1 MKILR
6 AFKFRLKV
14 DEKQQSAF
22 WKQAGACRFVWNLFL
37 KRQQYRLKRG
47 HYVEN
52 YATMCLHLTQVK
64 KHFSFLKEVDST
76 VLQQTLKDLDKAYK
90 DAFDKTQPNKRMPV
104 IKKRSR
110 CNNGFRY
117 TGRFKVEGRRVYLPK
132 LGFFGFFKSRDI
144 IGKIKNTTVT
154 HKAGHWYVSFQ
165 TEYKRAERPHYSKSM
180 VGVDLGVRRLATLS
194 NGFYV
199 DGLSAL
205 KVHSKT
211 LARLQRKL
219 AKKTRFSNNWK
230 KVKQKITRLHRKIS
244 AVRHDFL
251 HKFSSYLSK
260 NHAIIVFE
268 DLKVKNMTQSSKGTL
283 DEPGKKVKQ
292 KSGLNKSILEQGWG
306 MLMDFCKYKQQWK
319 SGMVLKVDP
328 KGTSQTC
335 SCCGHKSKT
344 NRLSQS
350 EFVCEKC
357 GLTINADDNASLNIL
372 ASGHGVLACG
382 NPNSLEFCK
391 QESTGFVRSQP
402 LLIK

>member
-1 MKILR
+1 IWP
-6 AFKFRLKV
+6 
-14 DEKQQSAF
+14 S
-22 WKQAGACRFVWNLFL
+22 
-37 KRQQYRLKRG
+37 QQYRLKRG

-64 KHFSFLKEVDST
+64 KHFTFLKEVDST

-104 IKKRSR
+104 TKKRSK

-117 TGRFKVEGRRVYLPK
+117 TGRFKVEDRRVYLPK
-132 LGFFGFFKSRDI
+132 LGSFGFFKSRDI

-165 TEYKRAERPHYSKSM
+165 TEYERADRPHNSKSM
-180 VGVDLGVRRLATLS
+180 VGVDLGVKRLATLS

-211 LARLQRKL
+211 LAKLQRKL

-230 KVKQKITRLHRKIS
+230 KVKQKIARLHSKIS

-268 DLKVKNMTQSSKGTL
+268 DLKVNNMTQSSKGTL

-292 KSGLNKSILEQGWG
+292 KTGLNKSILEQGWG
-306 MLMDFCKYKQQWK
+306 MLIGFLQIQAAVEKWYCF
-319 SGMVLKVDP
+319 
-328 KGTSQTC
+328 KG
-335 SCCGHKSKT
+335 
-344 NRLSQS
+344 
-350 EFVCEKC
+350 
-357 GLTINADDNASLNIL
+357 
-372 ASGHGVLACG
+372 
-382 NPNSLEFCK
+382 
-391 QESTGFVRSQP
+391 
-402 LLIK
+402 